1 MKEKKKEDMRTVW
14 HLWDNFNCTS
24 ISVIGIPEGEGRE
37 QGSEKVFEE
46 KIAENFPN
54 VGKKT
59 FTQVQKVQS
68 PIQDKPKEDHA
79 ETHIKQTNK
88 IKYKEKILKT
98 TRENQQIT
106 YNVIPIRL
114 SADFSAESLQVRR
127 E

>member
-1 MKEKKKEDMRTVW
+1 MHWGQSQKPLVQHQLSNYRGPRK
-14 HLWDNFNCTS
+14 
-24 ISVIGIPEGEGRE
+24 RE
-37 QGSEKVFEE
+37 SEKIFEE
-46 KIAENFPN
+46 IIAENFYN
-54 VGKKT
+54 MGKEIA
-59 FTQVQKVQS
+59 TQVQKVQS

-106 YNVIPIRL
+106 CNVIPIRL